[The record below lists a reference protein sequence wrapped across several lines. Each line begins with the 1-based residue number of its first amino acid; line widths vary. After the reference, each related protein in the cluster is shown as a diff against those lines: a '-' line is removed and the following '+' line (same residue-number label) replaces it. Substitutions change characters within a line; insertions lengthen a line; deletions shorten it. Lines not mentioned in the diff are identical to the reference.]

1 MKPLNECLDILLK
14 RLADNWNN
22 YGNDRKYLSCEEMMT
37 IFEFNPQYRKHEF
50 FEGLIDK
57 LREDKYAEF
66 IDENQRSEKD
76 KITFYQQN
84 TIITVMGWYFIQ
96 NGGYVQKKIHE
107 DSEYN
112 NQKAQAKATLL
123 LTAVLALGTVPMGLL
138 AFADLYHKYKWFQ
151 DAYSWWIFGLAFVV
165 GAATSYAVTKLLNR
179 KR

>member
-1 MKPLNECLDILLK
+1 MKPLNECLDILLT

-57 LREDKYAEF
+57 LMEDKYAEF
-66 IDENQRSEKD
+66 IDENQRTEKD

-84 TIITVMGWYFIQ
+84 TIITVLGWYFIQ
-96 NGGYVQKKIHE
+96 NGGYVKKTFVE
-107 DSEYN
+107 DSERN
-112 NQKAQAKATLL
+112 NLKEQAKATLR
-123 LTAVLALGTVPMGLL
+123 LTVVLAVAAVPVGLL
-138 AFADLYHKYKWFQ
+138 ALADLYHHYKWFQ
-151 DAYSWWIFGLAFVV
+151 DTQSWWISILALIVSGATAYVV
-165 GAATSYAVTKLLNR
+165 SKLLNR